1 MMQAILDSLSLSSHH
16 YLYASAYTL
25 VPEFEPK
32 HSLSSKQ
39 AIGNPKPSFITIPPV
54 KNLRLPKNSRREE
67 EIKFGGVYF
76 WRTQGEIQ
84 KKVKK
89 EISKAGGYNRK
100 ERLKERSFVLW
111 PNSLEQLS
119 S

>member
-1 MMQAILDSLSLSSHH
+1 MQAILGSLSLSSHH

-39 AIGNPKPSFITIPPV
+39 TIGNPKPSFITNPLV

-67 EIKFGGVYF
+67 EIKFGEVYF
-76 WRTQGEIQ
+76 WRTKREIQ

-100 ERLKERSFVLW
+100 ESSKEEVLSCGLTLL
-111 PNSLEQLS
+111 NN
-119 S
+119 

>member
-1 MMQAILDSLSLSSHH
+1 MQAILGSLSLSSHH

-25 VPEFEPK
+25 VSELEPK

-39 AIGNPKPSFITIPPV
+39 TIGNPKPSFITNPPV

-76 WRTQGEIQ
+76 WRTKREIQ

-100 ERLKERSFVLW
+100 ESSKEEVLSCGLTLL
-111 PNSLEQLS
+111 NN
-119 S
+119 

>member
-1 MMQAILDSLSLSSHH
+1 MMQAILSSLSLSSHH

-39 AIGNPKPSFITIPPV
+39 AIGNPKPSFITNPPV

-76 WRTQGEIQ
+76 WRTKGDIQ

-89 EISKAGGYNRK
+89 EISQAGEYNIK
-100 ERLKERSFVLW
+100 ESSKEEVLSCGLTLL
-111 PNSLEQLS
+111 NN
-119 S
+119 

>member
-1 MMQAILDSLSLSSHH
+1 MQAILGSLSLSSHH

-25 VPEFEPK
+25 VPEFDPK
-32 HSLSSKQ
+32 HYLSSKQ
-39 AIGNPKPSFITIPPV
+39 TIGNPKPSFITNPPV

-76 WRTQGEIQ
+76 WRTKREIE

-100 ERLKERSFVLW
+100 ESTKA
-111 PNSLEQLS
+111 
-119 S
+119 

>member
-1 MMQAILDSLSLSSHH
+1 MQAILGSLSLFSHH
-16 YLYASAYTL
+16 YLHASAYTL
-25 VPEFEPK
+25 VPEFELK

-39 AIGNPKPSFITIPPV
+39 TIGNPKPSFITNPPV

-76 WRTQGEIQ
+76 WRTKREIQ

-100 ERLKERSFVLW
+100 ESSKEEVLSC
-111 PNSLEQLS
+111 SLILLNN
-119 S
+119 

>member
-1 MMQAILDSLSLSSHH
+1 MQAILGSLSHSSHL

-39 AIGNPKPSFITIPPV
+39 ENGNPKPSFITNPLV
-54 KNLRLPKNSRREE
+54 KNLGLPKNSRRKE

-76 WRTQGEIQ
+76 WRTKEEIQ
-84 KKVKK
+84 KRVKK
-89 EISKAGGYNRK
+89 ERSKAGGYNRK
-100 ERLKERSFVLW
+100 ESLKE
-111 PNSLEQLS
+111 
-119 S
+119 